1 MVVFDTAVNTCSVV
15 ANIACVASFLYLFPD
30 ADDPAHA
37 FQGYHQAAPRQ
48 ADVAGLSGKKG
59 EKRLLFTDRPVAI
72 TGAVPVGDM
81 HPKLPESILQFL
93 LNQVHGSLHHP

>member
-1 MVVFDTAVNTCSVV
+1 MVVFDTAVNTCFVV

-48 ADVAGLSGKKG
+48 ADVAGL
-59 EKRLLFTDRPVAI
+59 RAFDDDQVILVQLLALVNEFHR
-72 TGAVPVGDM
+72 
-81 HPKLPESILQFL
+81 
-93 LNQVHGSLHHP
+93 